1 MKELIAIFLEN
12 LYPEMNED
20 SASRALDV
28 CNEEYQ
34 RRNGGV
40 GATPQD
46 LVNLYDSAREY
57 DVYWPQP
64 IGRDTVKAI
73 EGRFEKDSREKMKG

>member
-34 RRNGGV
+34 R
-40 GATPQD
+40 
-46 LVNLYDSAREY
+46 
-57 DVYWPQP
+57 
-64 IGRDTVKAI
+64 DTVKAI